1 MALEDRDIFTAIF
14 AKYSDQP
21 IEFVMEQYE
30 KAKLLNMAIEKR
42 LWDQSRVVACPASES
57 PAQKKEEKK
66 PEEPQDR
73 VPEKKCY
80 MQKDLKCDPA
90 EAITDTSVTCCLCGK
105 QSLTLTARHLA
116 HHGITV
122 EEYKK
127 LCGYSEQQK
136 LMAHN
141 LLAKLTTNAQRAQAA
156 RAAKRAEAHS

>member
-57 PAQKKEEKK
+57 PAQKEEKK

-80 MQKDLKCDPA
+80 TQKDLKCDPA

-122 EEYKK
+122 EEHKK

-141 LLAKLTTNAQRAQAA
+141 LLAKLTANAQRAQAA